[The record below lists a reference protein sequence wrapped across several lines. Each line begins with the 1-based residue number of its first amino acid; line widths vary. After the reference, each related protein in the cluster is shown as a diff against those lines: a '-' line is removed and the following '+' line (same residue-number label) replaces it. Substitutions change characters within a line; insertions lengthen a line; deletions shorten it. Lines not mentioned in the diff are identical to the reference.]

1 MQRIRAFSS
10 NYSALIDVLNFAH
23 YNYDMEENTF
33 VNLLAIETA
42 APRWRIT
49 RSVGAIYISLIV
61 LMIGC
66 ISIGNLLYQ
75 NWQIPRQITQPI
87 LYAIIAICAF
97 FLYRRHYICF
107 RYTLT
112 SDQLAI
118 EQIGGSKEK
127 IIGAILLSEIKAID
141 VAQKRKQKRARLMDA
156 SLPPRK
162 NVTWVLT
169 LDRDRDIIYAISASN
184 EFVQELKKTWY
195 ETRNKM

>member
-1 MQRIRAFSS
+1 
-10 NYSALIDVLNFAH
+10 
-23 YNYDMEENTF
+23 MEENTF

-66 ISIGNLLYQ
+66 ISVGNLLYQ

-87 LYAIIAICAF
+87 LYAIIGIFAF

-107 RYTLT
+107 RYTVT
-112 SDQLAI
+112 DDQLAI

-127 IIGAILLSEIKAID
+127 IVAVISLREITAIET
-141 VAQKRKQKRARLMDA
+141 AQKRKQKRARMIDA

-162 NVTWVLT
+162 NAIWILT
-169 LDRDRDIIYAISASN
+169 RDRERDVIYAIRASN
-184 EFVQELKKTWY
+184 EFVQELEKTWQ
-195 ETRNKM
+195 ETLLV